1 MSGPAEPAGPPPR
14 ELAAYLDE
22 PPQLA
27 TGSPGKNG
35 YLRLGF
41 ERRGPKTILADLDRR
56 APLLAQQA
64 LYWDEAMPGLAC
76 VYMISNAGGVLQGD
90 RNRIEITLGPDAQAH
105 VATQSAT
112 KIHEMDHNHARQDQ
126 TIRLAAGAYL
136 EYLPE
141 PTIPHRHA
149 RYLTLTRIEIDPAA
163 TLLYAEILS
172 AGRKYYRDG
181 ELFAYD
187 VFSSTVTAARPGP
200 EPAAATGPERPG
212 PAGGPGDELF
222 TEKFVIEPAGHDIT
236 ATGVMGGYHV
246 FGNVLVLTPPE
257 QAEAI
262 AAELPAEVN
271 RQGQWAAAASRL
283 PNDAGLVYKV
293 LGMETEP
300 VKALIRRCHEVVRPI
315 VTGCD
320 VPPEFAWR

>member
-1 MSGPAEPAGPPPR
+1 MTRPPAEHPAPR

-41 ERRGPKTILADLDRR
+41 ERQGPKTILRDLERR

-76 VYMISNAGGVLQGD
+76 VYMISNSGGVLQGD
-90 RNRIEITLGPDAQAH
+90 RNRIEIGLGPDAQAF
-105 VATQSAT
+105 VTTQSAT
-112 KIHEMDHNHARQDQ
+112 KIHEMDHNHAVQEQ
-126 TIRLAAGAYL
+126 AIELADKAYL

-149 RYLTLTRIEIDPAA
+149 RYLTRTRIAIAPTA
-163 TLLYAEILS
+163 TLLYAEILA
-172 AGRKYYRDG
+172 AGRKYYQAG
-181 ELFAYD
+181 ECFAYD
-187 VFSSTVTAARPGP
+187 VFSSTVTAARPDAP
-200 EPAAATGPERPG
+200 TGGR
-212 PAGGPGDELF
+212 ELF
-222 TEKFVIEPAGHDIT
+222 TEKFVIEPGRRPLT
-236 ATGVMGGYHV
+236 ATGVMGGFHV
-246 FGNVLVLTPPE
+246 FGNVLLLTPPE
-257 QAEAI
+257 QAAAI

-271 RQGQWAAAASRL
+271 RREHWMAAASRL

-293 LGMETEP
+293 LGRETEP
-300 VKALIRRCHEVVRPI
+300 VKALIRRCQEIARPI
-315 VTGCD
+315 VTGCQ
-320 VPPEFAWR
+320 VPPKFAWQ